1 MICAYDSEA
10 KAWVAA
16 GNGRMRP
23 IIAEGDCRQDAV
35 KAYRAIFDHQLGE
48 EYAYCE
54 SMTHHSE
61 AAKGNAYGEDL
72 G

>member
-35 KAYRAIFDHQLGE
+35 KAYKANFEHQIGE

-54 SMTHHSE
+54 SMTHRSE
-61 AAKGNAYGEDL
+61 AAHGNAYGEDL